1 MINKNILKIT
11 PYQPGKPIEEV
22 KRELGLKEVIKL
34 ASNEN
39 PLGPSPKAVS
49 AIKKAVFKINRYP
62 EGSCFYLRQAL
73 SKKLKLK
80 PGNLI
85 FGNGSDEIID
95 IIIKAYSLPGDE
107 ILTSEATF
115 LEYKIIALQNGR
127 LVTTVP
133 LMDFRYDLAAI
144 KAGITSKTRIIFIA
158 NPNNPTGTYLNR
170 REVENFL
177 SGLPEDILVVFDE
190 AYLEFVEKKDFPRA
204 LDYALNRKNVVVL
217 RTFSKIYGLAGL
229 RIGYGIADQECIA
242 YLERCRQP
250 FNVNMLAQEAAVAAL
265 SDKEFVNRTKKVVGQ
280 GKRYLE
286 QELKRLGLEFIPSQA
301 NFILI
306 DLKEDGFKV
315 SKDLLKKGVIVRD
328 MRQYGL
334 NNFIRVTM
342 GLKKENE
349 KFIKELK
356 KIILAGEK

>member
-1 MINKNILKIT
+1 MVNKNILKIT

-22 KRELGLKEVIKL
+22 KREMGLKEVIKL

-39 PLGPSPKAVS
+39 PLGPSPEAVS
-49 AIKKAVFKINRYP
+49 AIRKAVSKINRYP

-73 SKKLKLK
+73 SKKLKLN

-95 IIIKAYSLPGDE
+95 IIIKTFSQPGDE
-107 ILTSEATF
+107 ILTSEVTF

-127 LVTTVP
+127 LVTTAP
-133 LMDFRYDLAAI
+133 MKDFRYDLAGL
-144 KAGITSKTRIIFIA
+144 KAGITPKTRIIFIA
-158 NPNNPTGTYLNR
+158 NPNNPTGTYLNKQ
-170 REVENFL
+170 EVENFI

-190 AYLEFVEKKDFPRA
+190 AYLEFVEKKDFPRM
-204 LDYALNRKNVVVL
+204 LDYVRNRKNVIVL

-229 RIGYGIADQECIA
+229 RIGYAIANQECIA
-242 YLERCRQP
+242 YLERARQP
-250 FNVNMLAQEAAVAAL
+250 FNVNMLAQEAARAAL
-265 SDKEFVNRTKKVVGQ
+265 SDRDFVNQTKKLVRE

-286 QELKRLGLEFIPSQA
+286 QALKRLGLEFVPSAA

-306 DLKEDGFKV
+306 DLKEDGLKV
-315 SKDLLKKGVIVRD
+315 SRELLKRGVIVRD
-328 MRQYGL
+328 MCQYGL
-334 NNFIRVTM
+334 RDFIRVTV
-342 GLKKENE
+342 GLRKENE

-356 KIILAGEK
+356 RIILARGK

>member
-22 KRELGLKEVIKL
+22 RREFGLREVIKI

-49 AIKKAVFKINRYP
+49 AIKKAVSKINRYP

-73 SKKLKLK
+73 SQKLKLK

-95 IIIKAYSLPGDE
+95 IIIKAYSNPGDA
-107 ILTSEATF
+107 ILTSEITF

-127 LVTTVP
+127 LVTTAP
-133 LMDFRYDLAAI
+133 MKDFRYDLAAI
-144 KAGITSKTRIIFIA
+144 KAGITPKTRIIFIA

-170 REVENFL
+170 QEVENFL

-204 LDYALNRKNVVVL
+204 LEYALNRKNVVVL

-229 RIGYGIADQECIA
+229 RIGYGIADQECVA

-265 SDKEFVNRTKKVVGQ
+265 GDREFVNWTRKLVGQ

-286 QELKRLGLEFIPSQA
+286 QELQRLGLEFISSQA

-306 DLKEDGFKV
+306 DLKEDGLKV
-315 SKDLLKKGVIVRD
+315 SKELLKKGVIVRD

-356 KIILAGEK
+356 KIMLAGGK

>member
-1 MINKNILKIT
+1 MVNKDILKIT

-39 PLGPSPKAVS
+39 PLGPSPKAVL
-49 AIKKAVFKINRYP
+49 AIKKALFKINRYP

-95 IIIKAYSLPGDE
+95 IIIKTFSSPGDQ
-107 ILTSEATF
+107 ILTSEVTF

-127 LVTTVP
+127 LVTTAP
-133 LMDFRYDLAAI
+133 MKDFRYDLAAI
-144 KAGITSKTRIIFIA
+144 KTGITPKTRIIFIA
-158 NPNNPTGTYLNR
+158 NPNNPTGTYLNKQ
-170 REVENFL
+170 EVENFI

-190 AYLEFVEKKDFPRA
+190 AYLEFVEKKDLPRT

-229 RIGYGIADQECIA
+229 RIGYGIANQGCIA

-250 FNVNMLAQEAAVAAL
+250 FNVNTLAQEAARAAL
-265 SDKEFVNRTKKVVGQ
+265 SDTDFVNQTKKLVSE

-286 QELKRLGLEFIPSQA
+286 RELKGLGLEFIPSAA

-306 DLKEDGFKV
+306 DLKEDGLKV
-315 SKDLLKKGVIVRD
+315 SKELLKNGVIVRD

-334 NNFIRVTM
+334 NNFIRVTV
-342 GLKKENE
+342 GLRKENE
-349 KFIKELK
+349 KFVKELK
-356 KIILAGEK
+356 ILGSGLET

>member
-1 MINKNILKIT
+1 MVNSKILEII

-22 KRELGLKEVIKL
+22 KREMGLKEVIKL

-49 AIKKAVFKINRYP
+49 AIRKALSKINRYP

-73 SKKLKLK
+73 SKKLKVK
-80 PGNLI
+80 PANLI

-95 IIIKAYSLPGDE
+95 IIIKTFSSPGDQ

-115 LEYKIIALQNGR
+115 LEYKIIARQNGR
-127 LVTTVP
+127 GVRTVP
-133 LMDFRYDLAAI
+133 LRDFRYDLAAL
-144 KAGITSKTRIIFIA
+144 KAGVTPKTRIIFIA
-158 NPNNPTGTYLNR
+158 NPNNPTGTYVNTQ
-170 REVENFL
+170 EVAGLL
-177 SGLPEDILVVFDE
+177 SGLPENIVVVFDE
-190 AYLEFVEKKDFPRA
+190 AYLEFVEKKDFPRS
-204 LDYALNRKNVVVL
+204 LDYVKSGKNVVIL

-229 RIGYGIADQECIA
+229 RIGYAIANEECIS
-242 YLERCRQP
+242 YLECSRQP
-250 FNVNMLAQEAAVAAL
+250 FNVNMLAQEAAIAAL
-265 SDKEFVNRTKKVVGQ
+265 GDMGFVDKTKKLVSQ

-286 QELKRLGLEFIPSQA
+286 KELKRLGLEFVPSAA

-315 SKDLLKKGVIVRD
+315 SRDFLKKGVIVRD

-334 NNFIRVTM
+334 DNFIRVTV
-342 GLKKENE
+342 GLRKENE
-349 KFIKELK
+349 RFVKTLGVRPQ
-356 KIILAGEK
+356 L

>member
-22 KRELGLKEVIKL
+22 RREFGLREVIKI

-39 PLGPSPKAVS
+39 PLGPSPKAVA
-49 AIKKAVFKINRYP
+49 AIKKALPKINRYP

-80 PGNLI
+80 PGNFI

-95 IIIKAYSLPGDE
+95 IIIKTYSLPGDE
-107 ILTSEATF
+107 ILTSEVTF

-127 LVTTVP
+127 LVTTAP
-133 LMDFRYDLAAI
+133 MKDFRYDLAGL
-144 KAGITSKTRIIFIA
+144 KAGITPKTRIIFIA
-158 NPNNPTGTYLNR
+158 NPNNPTGSYLGKR
-170 REVENFL
+170 DIEDFL

-190 AYLEFVEKKDFPRA
+190 AYLEFVEKKDFPRS
-204 LDYALNRKNVVVL
+204 LDYVKSGKNVVIL

-229 RIGYGIADQECIA
+229 RIGYAIANEESIS
-242 YLERCRQP
+242 YLERSRQP
-250 FNVNMLAQEAAVAAL
+250 FNVNMPAQEAATAAL
-265 SDKEFVNRTKKVVGQ
+265 SDTDFVKKTKSLVSE

-286 QELKRLGLEFIPSQA
+286 KELKRLGLEFIPSAA

-306 DLKEDGFKV
+306 DLKEDGLKV
-315 SKDLLKKGVIVRD
+315 SRDLLKKGIIVRD

-334 NNFIRVTM
+334 DNFIRVTI
-342 GLKKENE
+342 GLRKENE
-349 KFIKELK
+349 KFVKTLGGK
-356 KIILAGEK
+356 